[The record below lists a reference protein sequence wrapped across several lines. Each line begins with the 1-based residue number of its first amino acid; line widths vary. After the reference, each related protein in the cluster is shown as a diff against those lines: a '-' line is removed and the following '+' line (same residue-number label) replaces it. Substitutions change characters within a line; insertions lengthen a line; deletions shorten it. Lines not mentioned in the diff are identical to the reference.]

1 MASGKSALLAVL
13 LLAAFGLAGARAGT
27 GAENP
32 GKEEIELSEE
42 DLEIL
47 ANLEFFENLELYED
61 MELYEE
67 FFLVLEGGEEK

>member
-1 MASGKSALLAVL
+1 MTTGRSVLLALVLLAV
-13 LLAAFGLAGARAGT
+13 FGLAGARVGT
-27 GAENP
+27 GAEDP
-32 GKEEIELSEE
+32 GKEEIELSGE

-61 MELYEE
+61 MLLYEE